1 MTIRPDPIV
10 GLGLRTSIGR
20 IAAPALLLVV
30 AADVALRGHPWRWE
44 WNWAIYQLGFVTV
57 FLGPLAAGLGAWEG
71 RDLARQAPLVD
82 ASGARRRVLGLAWCG
97 LAGWAAAA
105 YVAAVATLVAVLAV
119 TGTLDA
125 PGWRA
130 LTPVPG
136 VVAVVGAWAAIGL
149 RLGFRWPQAL
159 TAPLAAIGAFGLTL
173 LAFVDAPKLVQVG
186 GATADLIG
194 LELRPSIQL
203 GQLAWFA
210 GITGVALLGAAPGR
224 GARASLAVVVAWA
237 ALVGSAAF
245 LLADDGTPFRSV
257 PVAVACAGTRP
268 QVCVARP
275 YRRRLHHIEPALRPY
290 LHELH
295 ALGMR
300 APARFTQAPDPPA
313 GVGRLGFD
321 LVAGRRWPA
330 GTLGTTPAG
339 AAVVSALIPP
349 TCDVTSSPATLA
361 ASDRVEAWAL
371 TVAHPA
377 LDPDAWLAADARP
390 PRDPAARARWLRQA
404 IAVLHRCR

>member
-10 GLGLRTSIGR
+10 RLGLRTSIGR

-44 WNWAIYQLGFVTV
+44 WNWAIYQLGFVSV
-57 FLGPLAAGLGAWEG
+57 FLGPLAAGLGAWAG
-71 RDLARQAPLVD
+71 RDLARQAWLID
-82 ASGARRRVLGLAWCG
+82 ASRARRRALGLVWLA
-97 LAGWAAAA
+97 LAGWAAAT
-105 YVAAVATLVAVLAV
+105 YVAAVLLLVSALSL
-119 TGTLDA
+119 TGTLDR
-125 PGWRA
+125 PSWRTC
-130 LTPVPG
+130 TPVP
-136 VVAVVGAWAAIGL
+136 VVIACLAAWAAVGV

-159 TAPLAAIGAFGLTL
+159 TAPLTAVGAFGLTL
-173 LAFVDAPKLVQVG
+173 LAYIATPKLVQVG

-194 LELRPSIQL
+194 LELRPSIQI
-203 GQLAWFA
+203 GQLTWFGA
-210 GITGVALLGAAPGR
+210 VIGVALLGAGR
-224 GARASLAVVVAWA
+224 GRARVPAAAVVAWA

-257 PVAVACAGTRP
+257 PVSVVCAGTRP

-275 YRRRLHHIEPALRPY
+275 YRRRLRHIEPALRPY

-295 ALGMR
+295 AMGVR

-321 LVAGRRWPA
+321 LVTGRRWPA

-377 LDPDAWLAADARP
+377 LDPAAWLAPDARP
-390 PRDPAARARWLRQA
+390 PLEPVARARWLGQA
-404 IAVLHRCR
+404 IAVLRRCR